1 MKLEEPLHR
10 LSGKEKE
17 EITRKIR
24 KTLEK
29 RSEACFAYLFGS
41 FIRHNSVRDIDVAI
55 WVKRGSDPL
64 EEAIKLSEEL
74 GREGD
79 QAPRRR
85 SGSQRCPSDTPL
97 QHVQG
102 GWLILLREECRNIH
116 DNALVVS
123 VLEYADLRE
132 KYRVLSRLA
141 RGHG

>member
-17 EITRKIR
+17 EIIRKIR

-29 RSEACFAYLFGS
+29 RSEVCFAYLFGS
-41 FIRHNSVRDIDVAI
+41 FIRYNSVRDIDIAI

-64 EEAIKLSEEL
+64 EEAIRLSEEL
-74 GREGD
+74 GREAKLPVD
-79 QAPRRR
+79 VVVLNDASVTLRYNVFRE
-85 SGSQRCPSDTPL
+85 
-97 QHVQG
+97 

-141 RGHG
+141 GGHG